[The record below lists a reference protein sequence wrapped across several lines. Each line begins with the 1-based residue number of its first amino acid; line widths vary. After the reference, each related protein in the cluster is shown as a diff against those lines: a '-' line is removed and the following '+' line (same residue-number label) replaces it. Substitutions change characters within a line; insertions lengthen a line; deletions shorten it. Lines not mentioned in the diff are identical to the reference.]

1 MLWHLPSIL
10 HIISDVSNSLD
21 INEHL
26 NDFQAEK
33 HYLLNFL
40 MENIKEKSEVTF
52 LESTKV
58 SCFVDRFL
66 IKQACIRYQEE

>member
-1 MLWHLPSIL
+1 
-10 HIISDVSNSLD
+10 
-21 INEHL
+21 
-26 NDFQAEK
+26 
-33 HYLLNFL
+33 

-66 IKQACIRYQEE
+66 IKQACIRYQEEWKGRLTDGNLFAVVKAHLKRALE